1 MISVS
6 PFGDFRSECERF
18 LRESLR
24 GFPANIW
31 KQLFSNVSVPSLRL
45 ELPPDPR
52 FGELSSSVCFE
63 LAKLTKT
70 KPLESAEKISKSTD
84 ATKFSLIQSVKAA
97 SPGYVN
103 FYVNLA
109 KLSALTVESAVS
121 FDAEYGYV
129 KTGSPKKIIVEHTSV
144 NPLHPIH
151 IGQAR
156 NPVLGDAIARVL
168 KARGHQVSRHY
179 YVDDVGRQTAVIA
192 YGYEKLGKPKP
203 DGKPDHFI
211 GIIYAITSCLVE
223 INRLKREL
231 E

>member
-70 KPLESAEKISKSTD
+70 KPLESAEKISKSAE
-84 ATKFSLIQSVKAA
+84 ATKGWLIDCV
-97 SPGYVN
+97 
-103 FYVNLA
+103 
-109 KLSALTVESAVS
+109 
-121 FDAEYGYV
+121 
-129 KTGSPKKIIVEHTSV
+129 
-144 NPLHPIH
+144 
-151 IGQAR
+151 
-156 NPVLGDAIARVL
+156 
-168 KARGHQVSRHY
+168 RG
-179 YVDDVGRQTAVIA
+179 GRA
-192 YGYEKLGKPKP
+192 G
-203 DGKPDHFI
+203 
-211 GIIYAITSCLVE
+211 
-223 INRLKREL
+223 
-231 E
+231 